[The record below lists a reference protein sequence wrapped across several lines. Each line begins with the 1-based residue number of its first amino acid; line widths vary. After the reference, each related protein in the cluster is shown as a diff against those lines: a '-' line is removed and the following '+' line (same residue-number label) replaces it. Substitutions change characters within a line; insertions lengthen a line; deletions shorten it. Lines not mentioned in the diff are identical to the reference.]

1 MIISSNYKK
10 RREDIEVYYAFLR
23 FLLSFETHRQRT
35 IQNADTGESL
45 IITQEMQCVAKAQS
59 FILLYNLV
67 ESTVCDCLNA
77 IYDAIQ
83 DDNLKYS
90 NVSDEIKTMWLNH
103 LKRNGQPITTYDEDT
118 LLNMSITFESL
129 VVNISGSLDF
139 RKIQQV
145 FSKHGCLLN
154 DSKRDIIAQSF
165 LVVKNKRNLLAHGNL
180 SFSDCGAKCLMSDL
194 QLFKQNIVEYMQDV
208 VDKTHDYIA
217 RKAYKLNTE
226 SVKA

>member
-90 NVSDEIKTMWLNH
+90 NVSDEIKTMWLNY

-145 FSKHGCLLN
+145 FSKHGCLLM
-154 DSKRDIIAQSF
+154 IA
-165 LVVKNKRNLLAHGNL
+165 
-180 SFSDCGAKCLMSDL
+180 
-194 QLFKQNIVEYMQDV
+194 
-208 VDKTHDYIA
+208 
-217 RKAYKLNTE
+217 
-226 SVKA
+226 SVI